1 MVGFLERLFG
11 GGQSVPSE
19 NYQSSAAL
27 PQQPVDAGQS
37 VPTQPLGFGGLSQDQ
52 RTLLGLAALSDAF
65 ASIGGRQGGAIQGMM
80 PIANLIQQ
88 QERQRRFAADLQRI
102 NAQLEGPAA
111 ATTPTLAQPTAAQP
125 AMAQPA
131 SGFSEADETGGPFSR
146 AAIGRSIQA
155 LGRAEAARPDAI
167 NQFGYAGQYQI
178 GAPLAVDAGVYRPA
192 AGEISSRG
200 QWNGEW
206 GGTFNIPGFENVR
219 TIRDFLQNP
228 DAQRRAAELAMN
240 VQAGRLDAMGL
251 TGLIG
256 QEVNG
261 VRVTPEAL
269 LQGAWLG
276 GPGGV
281 QRFLTRGEDVR
292 DAFGTP
298 VSRWMGLQP
307 PAPQQAAAGQAAVA
321 AQPVAAA
328 PAAAA
333 PAAPGG
339 VNRQRLSALEMSVIA
354 GMGPEAGYRALFE
367 RLAPTRVG
375 LQPVMVEETGPNGQK
390 VTVPYFPT
398 QTGELRRG
406 QLPEGA
412 RVASNIREVD
422 AGREILIIDTRTGQT
437 IGRIAKDIAGRE
449 REEQVGRAAG
459 IQQAAAPGVIDSSTR
474 TISQIEAVL
483 NHSALSTATGV
494 LSPMQRVP
502 GSAAYEFGRR
512 LDQIKGQAFLQ
523 AYESLRGAGAITE
536 QEGRIATA
544 AIARIDAGLAPN
556 DLRQALQ
563 ELADIARRGQE
574 RARQA
579 LVAGGQ
585 QPPAQPAPTQQRLRF
600 NPQTGRIE

>member
-1 MVGFLERLFG
+1 MVGFLDRLFG

-19 NYQSSAAL
+19 YYPGGEAI
-27 PQQPVDAGQS
+27 PQQPFDVGPP
-37 VPTQPLGFGGLSQDQ
+37 VPPQPPGFGGLSQDQ
-52 RTLLGLAALSDAF
+52 RTLLGLAALQDAF
-65 ASIGGRQGGAIQGMM
+65 ASIGGRQGTAVQGMM
-80 PIANLIQQ
+80 PVANLIQQ

-102 NAQLEGPAA
+102 NAQLEGPVA
-111 ATTPTLAQPTAAQP
+111 ATTPTAAQP

-131 SGFSEADETGGPFSR
+131 PGFSEADETGGPFSR

-167 NQFGYAGQYQI
+167 NRFGYAGQYQI

-192 AGEISSRG
+192 AGEIGTGG

-307 PAPQQAAAGQAAVA
+307 PAPQQAAAGQPATAG
-321 AQPVAAA
+321 QPVTAA
-328 PAAAA
+328 PAAA

-375 LQPVMVEETGPNGQK
+375 LQPVMVEETGPDGQK

-437 IGRIAKDIAGRE
+437 IGRIPKDIAGRE

-459 IQQAAAPGVIDSSTR
+459 IQQAAAPGVIDSSAR

-483 NHSALSTATGV
+483 NHSAFSTATGV

-502 GSAAYEFGRR
+502 GTPAYDFGRR
-512 LDQIKGQAFLQ
+512 IDQIKGQAFLQ

-536 QEGRIATA
+536 QEGRTATA
-544 AIARIDAGLAPN
+544 AIARIESGLAPN

-563 ELADIARRGQE
+563 ELADIARRAQE

-585 QPPAQPAPTQQRLRF
+585 QPPAQSAPTQQRLRF
-600 NPQTGRIE
+600 NQKTGRIE

>member
-11 GGQSVPSE
+11 GGQGVPSE
-19 NYQSSAAL
+19 YYQGGEPI
-27 PQQPVDAGQS
+27 PQQPFDVGPP
-37 VPTQPLGFGGLSQDQ
+37 VPPQPPGFGGLSQDQ
-52 RTLLGLAALSDAF
+52 RTLLGLAALQDAF
-65 ASIGGRQGGAIQGMM
+65 ASYGGRQGTAVQGMM
-80 PIANLIQQ
+80 PVANLIQQ

-102 NAQLEGPAA
+102 NSQLEGPPA
-111 ATTPTLAQPTAAQP
+111 ATTPTAAQP
-125 AMAQPA
+125 AMAQPP

-155 LGRAEAARPDAI
+155 LGRAEASRPDAI
-167 NQFGYAGQYQI
+167 NRFGYAGQYQI

-192 AGEISSRG
+192 SGEIGTGG

-206 GGTFNIPGFENVR
+206 GGTFNIPGFDNVR

-269 LQGAWLG
+269 LQGSWLG
-276 GPGGV
+276 GAGGV

-292 DAFGTP
+292 DANNTP
-298 VSRWMGLQP
+298 ISRWMGLQP
-307 PAPQQAAAGQAAVA
+307 PAPQQAAGQSPAAGQ
-321 AQPVAAA
+321 PIAAA
-328 PAAAA
+328 PAAA
-333 PAAPGG
+333 PAAPAG
-339 VNRQRLSALEMSVIA
+339 VNRQRLSQLEMSVIA

-375 LQPVMVEETGPNGQK
+375 LQPVMVEETGPNGERI
-390 VTVPYFPT
+390 TVPYFPT

-412 RVASNIREVD
+412 RVASNTREID
-422 AGREILIIDTRTGQT
+422 AGTEILTIDNRTGQIISRT
-437 IGRIAKDIAGRE
+437 PKNIRGRE
-449 REEQVGRAAG
+449 SEEQVGRAAG
-459 IQQAAAPGVIDSSTR
+459 IQQAAAPGVIDSSNR
-474 TISQIEAVL
+474 TISQIDAVL
-483 NHSALSTATGV
+483 NHPAFSTASGV
-494 LSPMQRVP
+494 LSPLQRVP
-502 GSAAYEFGRR
+502 GTPAYDFGRR
-512 LDQIKGQAFLQ
+512 IEQIKGQAFLQ

-536 QEGRIATA
+536 QEGRTATA
-544 AIARIDAGLAPN
+544 AIARIESGLSPS

-579 LVAGGQ
+579 LAAGGQ
-585 QPPAQPAPTQQRLRF
+585 QPPGSRPAQPPPPPPGFEVMR
-600 NPQTGRIE
+600 

>member
-111 ATTPTLAQPTAAQP
+111 ATAPTLAQPTAAQP

-307 PAPQQAAAGQAAVA
+307 PAPQQAAAGQPATAG
-321 AQPVAAA
+321 QPVTAA
-328 PAAAA
+328 PAAA

-375 LQPVMVEETGPNGQK
+375 LQPVMVEETGPDGQK
-390 VTVPYFPT
+390 ITVPYFPT

-422 AGREILIIDTRTGQT
+422 TGVGTSLIDTRTGQQ
-437 IGRIAKDIAGRE
+437 IGFIPRQTEARE
-449 REEQVGRAAG
+449 RQEQVGRAAG
-459 IQQAAAPGVIDSSTR
+459 IQQAAAPGVIDSSNR
-474 TISQIEAVL
+474 TISQIDAVL
-483 NHSALSTATGV
+483 NHQAFSTATGV

-502 GSAAYEFGRR
+502 GSAAYDFGRR

-523 AYESLRGAGAITE
+523 AYDSLRGAGAITE
-536 QEGRIATA
+536 QEGRTATA
-544 AIARIDAGLAPN
+544 AIARIESGLAPN

-563 ELADIARRGQE
+563 ELADIARRGRE
-574 RARQA
+574 RAMQA
-579 LVAGGQ
+579 LSAGGQ
-585 QPPAQPAPTQQRLRF
+585 QPPPQPAPTQQRLRY